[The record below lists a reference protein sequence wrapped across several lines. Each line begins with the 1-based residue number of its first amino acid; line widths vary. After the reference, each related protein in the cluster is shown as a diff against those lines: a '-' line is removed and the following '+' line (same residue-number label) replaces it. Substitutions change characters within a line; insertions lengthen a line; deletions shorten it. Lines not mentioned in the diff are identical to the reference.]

1 MKNVFTKILACG
13 ILLLA
18 SGPRLL
24 AAPENGTD
32 RDQIRRTEE
41 AIEAFYTAYCQNMA
55 DGRDDESLLD
65 HHLTQS
71 LVKKVRAVREKNGY
85 DPIVRAQDFDR
96 KALATLTVT
105 HVDADWY
112 AVGYLDGY
120 NCKCVIVPVRVRSAG
135 GSIRIDD
142 IAVD

>member
-1 MKNVFTKILACG
+1 MKILFTKLLACG
-13 ILLLA
+13 ILLFA
-18 SGPRLL
+18 SGSRLL
-24 AAPENGTD
+24 AAPENRTG

-41 AIEAFYTAYCQNMA
+41 AIEAFYTVYCQNMA

-65 HHLTQS
+65 RHLTEK
-71 LVKKVRAVREKNGY
+71 LVKKVKAVREKHGY

-96 KALATLTVT
+96 KALPTLRVT

-120 NCKCVIVPVRVRSAG
+120 NRKCVIVPVRARSVG

>member
-1 MKNVFTKILACG
+1 MKCVFTEILACG
-13 ILLLA
+13 ILLFA
-18 SGPRLL
+18 SCSRLL
-24 AAPENGTD
+24 AAPENKTD
-32 RDQIRRTEE
+32 RDEILRAEA
-41 AIEAFYTAYCQNMA
+41 AIEAFYTVYCQNMA

-65 HHLTQS
+65 RHLTER
-71 LVKKVRAVREKNGY
+71 LVKKVKTIREKNGY

-96 KALATLTVT
+96 KACSTLTVT

-120 NCKCVIVPVRVRSAG
+120 SRKCVIVPVRVRSVD
-135 GSIRIDD
+135 GSIRLDD